1 MELATLN
8 KISFGKLRKEGNG
21 YGTQL
26 QNILQKK
33 FDEKKK
39 KKKKFDVLV
48 LKEIDVL
55 ILS

>member
-33 FDEKKK
+33 FD
-39 KKKKFDVLV
+39 VLV
-48 LKEIDVL
+48 LKEIDVF